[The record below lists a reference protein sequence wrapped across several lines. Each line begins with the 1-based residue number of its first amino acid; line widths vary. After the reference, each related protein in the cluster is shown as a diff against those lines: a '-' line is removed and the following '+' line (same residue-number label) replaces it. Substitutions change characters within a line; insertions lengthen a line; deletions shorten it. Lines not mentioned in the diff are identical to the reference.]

1 VAGLDWAGFEEGV
14 VEKVTA
20 DDLCLQPQASIHDF
34 ILKQVSRPLST
45 VSLNSQSRLWVSL
58 IAGRE
63 RREFGSG
70 ESIGLHWPCRLSGK
84 GAARRQPYAY
94 VSM

>member
-1 VAGLDWAGFEEGV
+1 
-14 VEKVTA
+14 
-20 DDLCLQPQASIHDF
+20 
-34 ILKQVSRPLST
+34 
-45 VSLNSQSRLWVSL
+45 L